1 MTPPSIKV
9 ATSSEEASVIDAL
22 VLAFS
27 TDPLA
32 RWLWPDPHEYLTH
45 FPYFT
50 RAYGDKTFVHES
62 AYYADGYLGG
72 ALWLPPDVHPDDDAV
87 DALIQNRVAADKQED
102 LVGLLDLIDNCL
114 PEEPHWY
121 LLFIGVD
128 PVHRGKGLGSELM
141 EHALRRCDRDNTPAF
156 LESTNPRNRSLYER
170 YGFEILETLQVGS
183 SPPITTMLRGPR

>member
-1 MTPPSIKV
+1 VTPPPIKV
-9 ATSSEEASVIDAL
+9 ATRSEQASLIDAL

-50 RAYGDKTFVHES
+50 RAYGDKTFAHES
-62 AYYADGYLGG
+62 AYYTDGYLGG
-72 ALWLPPDVHPDDDAV
+72 ALWLPPDVHPDDAAV
-87 DALIQNRVAADKQED
+87 DTLIQNRVAADKQED
-102 LVGLLDLIDNCL
+102 LVGLLDLIDNCI
-114 PEEPHWY
+114 PVEPHWY

-128 PVHRGKGLGSELM
+128 PVHRGKGLGSDLM